1 MFIHAIDPVLLRLG
15 PLQIRYYGVL
25 FVIAILLGYW
35 ILRKQAREKEINME
49 IIEEYLLFLILG
61 IIIGARLFHVIV
73 YQAGYYFAD
82 PVRILYIWRGGLA
95 SHGAVLGAILVTWWF
110 SRKKS
115 IPFYTLADLIALPI
129 AVGSIFIRIGNFI
142 NGEIVGRV
150 TNVPWAVQFQGY
162 DGFRHPS
169 QLYEAAKNVIVSGI
183 MWRLTLL
190 KNLPPGFL
198 FWSLLVAHSTLRF
211 LVEFFK
217 DYQTSFE
224 PILGVFTMGQVISLI
239 VVIGAGIMLWKTWKS
254 GKQGKTIKQE

>member
-1 MFIHAIDPVLLRLG
+1 M
-15 PLQIRYYGVL
+15 
-25 FVIAILLGYW
+25 
-35 ILRKQAREKEINME
+35 REGKKVEGQE
-49 IIEEYLLFLILG
+49 
-61 IIIGARLFHVIV
+61 
-73 YQAGYYFAD
+73 D
-82 PVRILYIWRGGLA
+82 
-95 SHGAVLGAILVTWWF
+95 GAVSQSEDGGRTYELNFALALA
-110 SRKKS
+110 K
-115 IPFYTLADLIALPI
+115 TLIK
-129 AVGSIFIRIGNFI
+129 
-142 NGEIVGRV
+142 
-150 TNVPWAVQFQGY
+150 
-162 DGFRHPS
+162 
-169 QLYEAAKNVIVSGI
+169 LYEAAKNVIVSGI